1 MTSEKK
7 IKQYWNRKPCN
18 IGFSKSKLFSKKY
31 FDEVTKKKY
40 FVEGHIKNFVDFKKW
55 KNKKVLEIGFGI
67 GTDACEFIKNGANYT
82 GIELSNKSYEIL
94 KKRINV
100 YKLNKYKPKL
110 ILGSALNLTK
120 HFKSKKNKFDLI
132 YSWGVLHHTSS
143 LQKAANQIKKISN
156 KNTEIRIM
164 LYAKN
169 SYKNYMLDITNYRY
183 EAQANV
189 PKCDRV
195 DMKDV
200 KSIFSGFKIINS
212 YQDFIFPYKIK
223 PYKNNI
229 YKKINH
235 FDVMPTKIFKRLESV
250 LGEHLM
256 ITMKLK

>member
-1 MTSEKK
+1 MASEKK
-7 IKQYWNRKPCN
+7 IKEYWNRRPCN

-31 FDEVTKKKY
+31 FNEVTKKKY
-40 FVEGHIKNFVDFKKW
+40 FVEGHIKKFATFKKW

-67 GTDACEFIKNGANYT
+67 GTDACQFIKNGADYT
-82 GIELSNKSYEIL
+82 GVELSDKSYEIL
-94 KKRINV
+94 KNRIRV
-100 YKLNKYKPKL
+100 FKLNKFKPRL
-110 ILGSALNLTK
+110 ILGSALNLSK
-120 HFKSKKNKFDLI
+120 IFNKKNEKFDLI

-143 LQKAANQIKKISN
+143 LQKAANQIKKIAN
-156 KNTEIRIM
+156 KNTEVRIM

-169 SYKNYMLDITNYRY
+169 SYKNQMLDITNYRY
-183 EAQANV
+183 EAQAGV
-189 PKCDRV
+189 PKCDTV
-195 DMKDV
+195 NIEDV
-200 KSIFSGFKIINS
+200 KRIFSKFKIIDF

-235 FDVMPTKIFKRLESV
+235 FDVMPNKIFKRLESI

>member
-1 MTSEKK
+1 
-7 IKQYWNRKPCN
+7 
-18 IGFSKSKLFSKKY
+18 
-31 FDEVTKKKY
+31 
-40 FVEGHIKNFVDFKKW
+40 
-55 KNKKVLEIGFGI
+55 
-67 GTDACEFIKNGANYT
+67 
-82 GIELSNKSYEIL
+82 
-94 KKRINV
+94 
-100 YKLNKYKPKL
+100 
-110 ILGSALNLTK
+110 
-120 HFKSKKNKFDLI
+120 
-132 YSWGVLHHTSS
+132 
-143 LQKAANQIKKISN
+143 
-156 KNTEIRIM
+156 M

-195 DMKDV
+195 DIKDV